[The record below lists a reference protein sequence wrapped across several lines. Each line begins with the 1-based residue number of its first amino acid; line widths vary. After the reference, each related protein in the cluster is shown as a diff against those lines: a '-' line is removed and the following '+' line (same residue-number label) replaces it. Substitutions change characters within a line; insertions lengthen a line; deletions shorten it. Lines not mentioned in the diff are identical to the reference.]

1 MIKTKQNKRLFI
13 IVVIAGAL
21 LLIPLLAMMFTTE
34 VNWKIMDFL
43 VAGILLTGTGTL
55 LELILRKIKTKRNR
69 ILLGVL
75 LFLVLMLLWAE
86 LAVGI
91 FGTPLAGS

>member
-1 MIKTKQNKRLFI
+1 MVKTKQNKRLFI
-13 IVVIAGAL
+13 VLLIAGAL
-21 LLIPLLAMMFTTE
+21 LLIPLLAMTFTTE

-43 VAGILLTGTGTL
+43 VAGILLIGTGML

-69 ILLGVL
+69 MLLGIL
-75 LFLVLMLLWAE
+75 LFLVLMMLWAE